1 MNAKKI
7 KICGINDINILQNI
21 INLKIDYVGFI
32 FYEKS
37 PRYVDKKF
45 LKTLNKINF
54 KKIRPVCVYVNPDE
68 DFVYKTSSYFTDPI
82 LQFHGNETALVCEQ
96 FKLPYIKAVRMKPGI
111 DPLQVDHLHPNAGA
125 LLLDTYRQQ
134 EVGGTGASFDWGLAR
149 AKTRAPIILAGGL
162 CADNVADALAQSDA
176 WGVDV
181 STGVEV
187 MPGIKDAEKI
197 KMFCRTVR
205 EFDGQRRA
213 C

>member
-1 MNAKKI
+1 M
-7 KICGINDINILQNI
+7 G
-21 INLKIDYVGFI
+21 VF
-32 FYEKS
+32 
-37 PRYVDKKF
+37 VDP
-45 LKTLNKINF
+45 LPGQVEAVLDQV
-54 KKIRPVCVYVNPDE
+54 PVTV
-68 DFVYKTSSYFTDPI
+68 

-134 EVGGTGASFDWGLAR
+134 EVGGTGASFDWRLAR

-181 STGVEV
+181 STGVGV
-187 MPGIKDAEKI
+187 MPGIKDAEKT

-205 EFDGQRRA
+205 EFDGQRRTS
-213 C
+213 